1 MSFLTY
7 GTNGNITELD
17 EYDYT
22 GLLMRK
28 TQTDYLATTAYTN
41 LHILDR
47 PTQVRVYDRTAG
59 LISRTDLAYDSTS
72 LSGVTAATNHDD
84 TNFGAAFAT
93 RGNVTQVTRYSNATA
108 GSGSVVRQF
117 TYDSLGNQI
126 TAQVDCCQSEQRT
139 FTSATQ
145 YAFPETIT
153 KGPSGTQLVT
163 SRSYDLPTGSILSV
177 TDENQQVTSVG
188 YDSMNR
194 LTSVTRP
201 GNIQTTATY
210 DDASAQPVTTT
221 TRPIDS
227 GKSMKVAVTADGLGR
242 ATRQEI
248 RDASNAVFS
257 ITETQY
263 DAMGRVSQRSNP
275 HGSSETA
282 VWTQNSYDALGRI
295 TKIIPPDGSAS
306 SNNAQFLYSGNS
318 VTLTDPAG
326 KQGEN
331 FTDPAGRLVQVFE
344 PGYDDGIHAT
354 ATVTISGEEQSQ
366 FQPPTCHLRS
376 CLVYDTGS
384 VAVTANGYRVSVNWG
399 QTSTAI
405 SIASALASGFNADA
419 NSPVSASAASG
430 VLTLTVKVPG
440 PIGNSYTLGKSSGG
454 AMSPASFTAAI
465 TAFFSGGVDGTGS
478 NGHAPSLATPLVTAY
493 YYDALNN
500 LTKVVQGVQQR
511 AFAYDSMSRLTTGT
525 TPEAGAVS
533 YTYTDY
539 SAVATTTDARSV
551 VTAFQYDGLHRL
563 IGTGYTIPNGS
574 NVAAMPNV
582 CTPTGGQPANVCFTY
597 GTSAASNNNGRL
609 IQMTDPTGSES
620 YFL

>member
-1 MSFLTY
+1 
-7 GTNGNITELD
+7 
-17 EYDYT
+17 
-22 GLLMRK
+22 
-28 TQTDYLATTAYTN
+28 
-41 LHILDR
+41 
-47 PTQVRVYDRTAG
+47 
-59 LISRTDLAYDSTS
+59 
-72 LSGVTAATNHDD
+72 
-84 TNFGAAFAT
+84 
-93 RGNVTQVTRYSNATA
+93 
-108 GSGSVVRQF
+108 
-117 TYDSLGNQI
+117 
-126 TAQVDCCQSEQRT
+126 
-139 FTSATQ
+139 
-145 YAFPETIT
+145 
-153 KGPSGTQLVT
+153 
-163 SRSYDLPTGSILSV
+163 
-177 TDENQQVTSVG
+177 
-188 YDSMNR
+188 
-194 LTSVTRP
+194 
-201 GNIQTTATY
+201 
-210 DDASAQPVTTT
+210 
-221 TRPIDS
+221 
-227 GKSMKVAVTADGLGR
+227 
-242 ATRQEI
+242 
-248 RDASNAVFS
+248 
-257 ITETQY
+257 
-263 DAMGRVSQRSNP
+263 MGRVSQRSNP